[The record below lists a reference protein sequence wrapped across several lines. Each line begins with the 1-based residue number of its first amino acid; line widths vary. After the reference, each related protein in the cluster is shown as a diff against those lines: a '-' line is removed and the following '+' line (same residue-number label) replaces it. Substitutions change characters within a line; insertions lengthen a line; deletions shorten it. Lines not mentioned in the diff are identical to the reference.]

1 MAGLARAPIRRH
13 NSTREAMANPD
24 PATQTRPAGHRPS
37 EHGARA
43 WEPAAEPDPVS
54 SGPLRW
60 LLLGT
65 GFAFVGLAGLGAV
78 LPVLPTVPFLLVA
91 AACFARSSARF
102 YHWLLANRVFGPMI
116 RDWRETRSI
125 PLRAK
130 VSAIALVALV
140 GGSSVLFYVANPW
153 VKLGVGVFLLGL
165 IGFLVSIPT
174 SGRRDASPGARR
186 PPS

>member
-1 MAGLARAPIRRH
+1 MAK
-13 NSTREAMANPD
+13 PD
-24 PATQTRPAGHRPS
+24 PATGPRPAGHRPS
-37 EHGARA
+37 EPGARS
-43 WEPAAEPDPVS
+43 WEPPIEPEPVS

-60 LLLGT
+60 LLLGS
-65 GFAFVGLAGLGAV
+65 GFAFVGLAALGAA
-78 LPVLPTVPFLLVA
+78 LPVLPTVPLLLLA

-102 YHWLLANRVFGPMI
+102 YHWLLTNRLFGPLI

-130 VSAIALVALV
+130 VSAIALVSLV

-153 VKLGVGVFLLGL
+153 AKLGIGIVLLGL

-174 SGRRDASPGARR
+174 SRRGDASPGSRR
-186 PPS
+186 VTS